1 MYLSIL
7 LDIVLED
14 SSFKITLIKNFSFLL
29 ICDPIPVDRKQ
40 NPSRYIPAV
49 PIQDLRLAFNT
60 HCTTVYSS
68 DSKISVNNASNNL
81 HLTCELFASECLWN
95 SHVDYDSLGINF

>member
-7 LDIVLED
+7 LDIVLEE
-14 SSFKITLIKNFSFLL
+14 SSFKIALIKNFSFLL

-40 NPSRYIPAV
+40 NPSGYIPVV
-49 PIQDLRLAFNT
+49 PTA
-60 HCTTVYSS
+60 YSS

-81 HLTCELFASECLWN
+81 HLICELVASERLWN
-95 SHVDYDSLGINF
+95 SHVD

>member
-7 LDIVLED
+7 LDIVLEE

-40 NPSRYIPAV
+40 NPSGYIPAV
-49 PIQDLRLAFNT
+49 P
-60 HCTTVYSS
+60 TVYSS

-81 HLTCELFASECLWN
+81 HLTCELFAS
-95 SHVDYDSLGINF
+95 